1 MLKLMTLDK
10 DTKDTN
16 APYVGLWVFS
26 SAAGRNA
33 KFLPASLENWQFVK
47 KLNTHLPYD
56 PDTLLL
62 GVYPREMKSV
72 CPQEDVC
79 HSDHSSFI

>member
-1 MLKLMTLDK
+1 M
-10 DTKDTN
+10 N
-16 APYVGLWVFS
+16 ALYVGLWVFPLPLV
-26 SAAGRNA
+26 GMQNG
-33 KFLPASLENWQFVK
+33 PASLENWQFVK

-62 GVYPREMKSV
+62 GVYPREMKSM

-79 HSDHSSFI
+79 HNDHSSFI